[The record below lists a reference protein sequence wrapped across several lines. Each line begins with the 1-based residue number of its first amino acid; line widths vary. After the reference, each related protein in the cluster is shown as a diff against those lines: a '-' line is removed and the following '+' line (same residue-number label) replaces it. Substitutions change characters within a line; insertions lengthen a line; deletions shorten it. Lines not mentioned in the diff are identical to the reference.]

1 MMLWKWSVRCWA
13 HFFRER
19 AEMEILTK
27 ELRQAQLNKL
37 EAQTALDYATG
48 IVLYNDN
55 RIARLKLRIKEL
67 EKESK

>member
-1 MMLWKWSVRCWA
+1 MWWKRIVRCWR
-13 HFFRER
+13 HFARDKT
-19 AEMEILTK
+19 EMELLVK
-27 ELRQAQLNKL
+27 ELREAQLNKL

-67 EKESK
+67 DKESK

>member
-1 MMLWKWSVRCWA
+1 MWWKRIVRCWR
-13 HFFRER
+13 HFTREKT
-19 AEMEILTK
+19 EMELLVR
-27 ELRQAQLNKL
+27 ELREAQLNKL

-67 EKESK
+67 DKESK

>member
-1 MMLWKWSVRCWA
+1 
-13 HFFRER
+13 
-19 AEMEILTK
+19 MEVLVK

-55 RIARLKLRIKEL
+55 RITRLKLRIKEL
-67 EKESK
+67 DKENK

>member
-1 MMLWKWSVRCWA
+1 MWWKRIVRCWQ
-13 HFFRER
+13 HFSRER
-19 AEMEILTK
+19 TEMEVLVK

-55 RIARLKLRIKEL
+55 RITRLKLRIKEL
-67 EKESK
+67 DKENK

>member
-1 MMLWKWSVRCWA
+1 MWWKRIVRCWR
-13 HFFRER
+13 HLFRDR
-19 AEMEILTK
+19 TEMEVLVK

-55 RIARLKLRIKEL
+55 RITRLKLRIKEL
-67 EKESK
+67 DKENK